1 MNDCSDCFWSMKLPV
16 FSNTPLHV
24 FFWMRMV
31 FAEGPWGRTVSAVV
45 WSPLDEKEKCV
56 NRERCFTMPLGLCK
70 SLQAGC
76 SHREPTPLCFQAH
89 GQTLATCP
97 WAQNMGSCHSAW
109 ASSVGWPWLGATHP
123 PKPLHHPPA
132 GQGRGN
138 MAKIHELRSHQIPSQ
153 AKPTHIGDIELIH
166 YWKIHSRTMRSKFW
180 KSHPV

>member
-1 MNDCSDCFWSMKLPV
+1 MNDCSDCFWSM

-45 WSPLDEKEKCV
+45 LSPLDEKEKCV

-89 GQTLATCP
+89 GQTGNLALGP
-97 WAQNMGSCHSAW
+97 KYGQLSLSMSEFSGLALVGCHTPAK
-109 ASSVGWPWLGATHP
+109 ATPSP
-123 PKPLHHPPA
+123 PSWT
-132 GQGRGN
+132 GQRKHGQDSWVKVSPNTITG
-138 MAKIHELRSHQIPSQ
+138 KTDSHWRYWINSLLKNSQ
-153 AKPTHIGDIELIH
+153 QDNEK
-166 YWKIHSRTMRSKFW
+166 
-180 KSHPV
+180 